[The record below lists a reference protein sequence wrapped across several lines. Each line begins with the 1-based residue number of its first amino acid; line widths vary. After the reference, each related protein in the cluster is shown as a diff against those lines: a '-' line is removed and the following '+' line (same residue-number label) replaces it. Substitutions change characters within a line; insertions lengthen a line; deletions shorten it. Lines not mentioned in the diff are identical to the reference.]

1 DRRQAIRKQN
11 FEVLRD
17 LIRSVD
23 CVEPLTIDPRVRAHG
38 MYMFAMRYKPDR
50 CAGVPLHTFLDL
62 VQAEGAPIHR
72 AFAAT
77 MSDQPAIQQL
87 MERRPQ
93 YFRRL
98 STPVADR
105 AASEVIYIAQ
115 CVFRGAGGDI
125 EDSVV
130 HLKRGDVGCEKG
142 WGYKRGHR
150 RGVYIAG
157 WLCGD
162 VVES

>member
-1 DRRQAIRKQN
+1 
-11 FEVLRD
+11 
-17 LIRSVD
+17 
-23 CVEPLTIDPRVRAHG
+23 
-38 MYMFAMRYKPDR
+38 MYMFAMRYQPDR
-50 CAGVPLHTFLDL
+50 CAGVRLHAFLDL

-77 MSDQPAIQQL
+77 MSDQPAIRQL

-115 CVFRGAGGDI
+115 DVFLGTAADMQDIVAAIKKVEMWCVKMGGSI
-125 EDSVV
+125 RQDSN
-130 HLKRGDVGCEKG
+130 
-142 WGYKRGHR
+142 
-150 RGVYIAG
+150 AA
-157 WLCGD
+157 
-162 VVES
+162 